1 MNNVIFSFHDVLKE
15 NRRGDFGTKEENEQ
29 LEENGQLEENEQL
42 EEPDDFDIT
51 QYIQQFFEEDN
62 EQDQLCLAHHY
73 DASFSVK
80 DLIKICEYYGIHKQC
95 QKCKK
100 MEVIYSI
107 LMYENDPTNARMV
120 EKRKAFWG
128 YMEELKQDKFMKR
141 FVIW

>member
-1 MNNVIFSFHDVLKE
+1 MNNVIFTLHDVLNNK
-15 NRRGDFGTKEENEQ
+15 NGGNIDTKEEI
-29 LEENGQLEENEQL
+29 GQLEEG
-42 EEPDDFDIT
+42 DDFDIT
-51 QYIQQFFEEDN
+51 QYIQRFFEEDN
-62 EQDQLCLAHHY
+62 EVDQLRLAHQY
-73 DASFSVK
+73 DTAFSVK

-100 MEVIYSI
+100 MEVVYSI
-107 LMYENDPTNARMV
+107 LMYENDPVNEVLV